1 MWSKTAIVLF
11 ARSVAGKQVTT
22 RQPIGPKPAMAHHDL
37 DTSTLHQ
44 TWDNAIEPRL
54 RIRSGD
60 TVTFQTMDASNG
72 FYDPALGRAVD
83 DAPPFAGHPLTG
95 PVWIEG
101 AEVGDTLEVEVVEI
115 LTGDWGYTAF
125 SPGRG
130 LLPDDFDTPHLH
142 RWDLRSDPAE
152 FLPGISIPQEPFLG
166 VMGVGL
172 AESGPHNT
180 APPRRNGGN
189 VDIKQLTAGVTLWL
203 PILVDGALFSCGDGH
218 AAQGDGEVCITAIET
233 PTTSTLRFTL
243 HKGGAPAELQ
253 FRIPGPINART
264 NAAGWFAT
272 TAHGPDLHAS
282 SQMAIRYM
290 IEHLVQNHG
299 LRPEDAYILCSVV
312 VDLRI
317 SEIVDAPNWIVSAF
331 LPNAIFT

>member
-115 LTGDWGYTAF
+115 LTGDWGYT
-125 SPGRG
+125 
-130 LLPDDFDTPHLH
+130 
-142 RWDLRSDPAE
+142 
-152 FLPGISIPQEPFLG
+152 Q
-166 VMGVGL
+166 
-172 AESGPHNT
+172 
-180 APPRRNGGN
+180 
-189 VDIKQLTAGVTLWL
+189 
-203 PILVDGALFSCGDGH
+203 
-218 AAQGDGEVCITAIET
+218 
-233 PTTSTLRFTL
+233 TTSTR
-243 HKGGAPAELQ
+243 
-253 FRIPGPINART
+253 
-264 NAAGWFAT
+264 
-272 TAHGPDLHAS
+272 
-282 SQMAIRYM
+282 
-290 IEHLVQNHG
+290 
-299 LRPEDAYILCSVV
+299 
-312 VDLRI
+312 RI
-317 SEIVDAPNWIVSAF
+317 SIVGICALILRNSSLESQFHRNPFWALWESA
-331 LPNAIFT
+331 